1 MTNPLT
7 QQDVNNTAWAAC
19 DTFRGVIDP
28 AQYKDYIL
36 VMLFLK
42 YISDQWADHYAAYR
56 KEYGD
61 NEERIRRKLERERF
75 ILPYVEFKDEKT
87 GEVTDRFLADFH
99 ALYERRKAA
108 NLGELINIVLD
119 HIEEANKAKLEGV
132 FRNIDFNSEANLGK
146 TKDRNRRL
154 ENLLGDFAKL
164 DLRPSRVSEDVIGN
178 TYIYLIERFAS
189 DAGKKAGEF
198 YTPKQVSKLLAQLA
212 APKPGDRICDPT
224 CGSGGLLI
232 EAAALVEAQGSRDFA
247 LFGQEVNGST
257 WALARMNMFL
267 HGKDAARIE
276 WGDTLNS
283 PALVEAD
290 RLMRFNVVVANPPFS
305 LDKWGAAEAQA
316 DRYNRFLAR
325 RATQVQGRLRV
336 RHPHDRNRAAAG
348 RARGRGGAARRAVPG
363 RRRRPHPPRL
373 IEENLLDAV
382 IGLPGNLFPT
392 TSIPVAILVFDRAR
406 EKGGA
411 RENCQDVL
419 FIDASRDYQS
429 GKNQN
434 ALLDEHMAK
443 HARHLPRPPAG
454 GQVRPRRQ
462 PAGDRRQRLQPQH
475 PALRRHLRGRGR
487 DRRRRRR
494 AGDRAPGRRTG
505 RGAPAHEAVPEG
517 AGRMSGGE
525 LILYTAEDGSA
536 AIQLR
541 AEGGT
546 VWLTQLE
553 MATLFDTTKQNI
565 SLHIKNI
572 LPRGS

>member
-1 MTNPLT
+1 MTDQLT

-19 DTFRGVIDP
+19 DTFRGVVDP

-42 YISDQWADHYAAYR
+42 YISDLWADHYAEYQ
-56 KEYGD
+56 KEYGN
-61 NEERIRRKLERERF
+61 NEERVRRKLERERF
-75 ILPYVEFKDEKT
+75 LLPYVELKDEKT
-87 GEVTDRFLADFH
+87 GQVTDRFLADFGS
-99 ALYERRKAA
+99 LYARRKAS

-154 ENLLGDFAKL
+154 ENLLGDFSKL
-164 DLRPSRVSEDVIGN
+164 DLRPSRVSEDVIGD

-198 YTPKQVSKLLAQLA
+198 YTPKQVSRLLAQLA

-232 EAAALVEAQGSRDFA
+232 EAAALVERQNSRDFA

-267 HGKDAARIE
+267 HGRDSARIE
-276 WGDTLNS
+276 WGDTINS

-305 LDKWGAAEAQA
+305 LDKWAGKEVEA
-316 DRYNRFLAR
+316 DRYSRFWRGLPPKSKGDYAFITHMIET
-325 RATQVQGRLRV
+325 ALPQEGRV
-336 RHPHDRNRAAAG
+336 AVVVPHG
-348 RARGRGGAARRAVPG
+348 VLFRGGAEGRIRRA
-363 RRRRPHPPRL
+363 L

-392 TSIPVAILVFDRAR
+392 TSIPVAILVFDRTR
-406 EKGGA
+406 EKGGV
-411 RENCQDVL
+411 REACQDVL
-419 FIDASRDYQS
+419 FIDASREYQS

-434 ALLDEHMAK
+434 VLLDRQMSRIVATF
-443 HARHLPRPPAG
+443 HARQPEDKYAHVASLGEIAENEYNLNIPRYVDTFEEEEEIDVA
-454 GQVRPRRQ
+454 VVERQ
-462 PAGDRRQRLQPQH
+462 IERL
-475 PALRRHLRGRGR
+475 
-487 DRRRRRR
+487 
-494 AGDRAPGRRTG
+494 
-505 RGAPAHEAVPEG
+505 E
-517 AGRMSGGE
+517 GE
-525 LILYTAEDGSA
+525 LAEV
-536 AIQLR
+536 R
-541 AEGGT
+541 
-546 VWLTQLE
+546 VR
-553 MATLFDTTKQNI
+553 MKQY
-565 SLHIKNI
+565 LKE
-572 LPRGS
+572 LGV